1 VLLLLTILLVLVAA
15 VTLLIGIFSDQLTLI
30 YVSIASSILAALVL
44 TALSQISKRGSQA
57 AVPEGA
63 PAPLDEVPAPAAAPP
78 RVTEEPTL
86 VTPAVSLDDEF
97 PLANYDDLKVS
108 DILPALATLDLDQ
121 LEQVAQREE
130 DGKNRSSIISR
141 IDQLMDE
148 LEGAEAGDDEAEAV
162 AGVAAPAAA
171 AATAGVGLPIADFD
185 ELDVSAIV
193 AELEELDADQLEAI
207 AEYEE
212 THANRDAVLDAID
225 DRLDVLEGIAAPA
238 AKKAPA
244 KKAPAKKAASK
255 AAPAKKATASKAP
268 AKKAAA
274 SKAPAKKAATTAV
287 AKKTAPAKKAATK
300 AVAKKT
306 APVKKT
312 AAAVK
317 KAAAPAK
324 KTPAKKATR
333 R

>member
-1 VLLLLTILLVLVAA
+1 MLLLLTILLVLVAA

-57 AVPEGA
+57 AVPEGT
-63 PAPLDEVPAPAAAPP
+63 PAPLDDVATPAAAPP

-97 PLANYDDLKVS
+97 PLPGYDDLKVS

-141 IDQLMDE
+141 IDQLMDD
-148 LEGAEAGDDEAEAV
+148 LEGADGAAAEAV
-162 AGVAAPAAA
+162 AEVAAPAAA
-171 AATAGVGLPIADFD
+171 AAGTASGLPISDFD
-185 ELDVSAIV
+185 ELDVGVIV
-193 AELEELDADQLEAI
+193 MELEQLDADQLEAI

-225 DRLDVLEGIAAPA
+225 DRLDVLEGIATPA
-238 AKKAPA
+238 AKTAAKKSPAKKTAAAKTPA
-244 KKAPAKKAASK
+244 KKAPAKSAPAKKTAAAKTPAKKAPAKS
-255 AAPAKKATASKAP
+255 APAKKALAKA
-268 AKKAAA
+268 
-274 SKAPAKKAATTAV
+274 
-287 AKKTAPAKKAATK
+287 APAKKAATK

-324 KTPAKKATR
+324 KAGR